1 MQPTPHNVP
10 PAPEWFLAG
19 LEFLG
24 EAIMGIVIYTLY
36 WGAFQLV
43 GLIWEKAAFGWTD
56 KFLFGIV
63 IWGLFCIITNLKNRS
78 IALNSVDK
86 S

>member
-24 EAIMGIVIYTLY
+24 EAIMGLFIYTAY
-36 WGAFQLV
+36 WGVFQLI
-43 GLIWEKAAFGWTD
+43 GLIWESWSFAWVD
-56 KFLFGIV
+56 KLFFFFV
-63 IWGLFCIITNLKNRS
+63 IWGLFCIITNLKNRA
-78 IALNSVDK
+78 IVLNSVDK